1 MALGMSYRK
10 EIRRAKRRVATGSSV
25 LETRFGPIEYG
36 EAGNI
41 EGPAVLVIHG
51 AGGGFDQ
58 GLDLAADLAANG
70 FRVIAISRFGY
81 LRTPL
86 PSDASAVAQADAH
99 AAVLDAL
106 HIRRCAVLGVSAGG
120 PSAMQLALRHPG
132 RVTALILMV
141 AAAYAPP
148 AMNGAPKRM
157 SALGAAVMNLTLRSD
172 FLFWLA
178 LRLAPRAMTR
188 MILGTPPEL
197 VTQADAAEHARVNTI
212 LDHILPVS
220 SRRLG
225 LLNEAAVIPTLP
237 RYELERLQA
246 PTLLIAAQD
255 DLYGMFPGMRYSSE
269 HIPNA
274 RFIRFPTGGH
284 MLVGHHA
291 EVTAEIIGFLRANGT
306 LLPIEPQIAHPTG
319 RVPKTGDATRTI
331 AREHED
337 TTDRKREAIAVQRP
351 QAPRSTGR

>member
-1 MALGMSYRK
+1 MTMDIRYRK
-10 EIRRAKRRVATGSSV
+10 EIRRAKRRVATGSKL
-25 LETRFGPIEYG
+25 LETRFGPIEYA
-36 EAGNI
+36 EAGNAN
-41 EGPAVLVIHG
+41 GPPVLVIHG

-58 GLDLAADLAANG
+58 GLDIAAGVTNQ
-70 FRVIAISRFGY
+70 FRVIAVSRFGY

-86 PSDASAVAQADAH
+86 PNDASPAAQADAH

-106 HIRRCAVLGVSAGG
+106 HIPRCAVFGVSAGG
-120 PSAMQLALRHPG
+120 PSAMQLALRHPD

-148 AMNGAPKRM
+148 AKDGAAPKRM

-188 MILGTPPEL
+188 MILGTPPDLLEQ
-197 VTQADAAEHARVNTI
+197 VDSAERARLKTL

-220 SRRLG
+220 RRRLG

-237 RYELERLQA
+237 RYELERVQA
-246 PTLLIAAQD
+246 PTLIIAARD
-255 DLYGMFPGMRYSSE
+255 DLYGMYTPMRYSAD

-274 RFIRFPTGGH
+274 RFIGFPTGGH
-284 MLVGHHA
+284 MLAGHQE
-291 EVTAEIIGFLRANGT
+291 EVTAEIVGFLKANATPRAAAPA
-306 LLPIEPQIAHPTG
+306 L
-319 RVPKTGDATRTI
+319 AT
-331 AREHED
+331 A
-337 TTDRKREAIAVQRP
+337 
-351 QAPRSTGR
+351 

>member
-1 MALGMSYRK
+1 MALVNYRA
-10 EIRRAKRRVATGSSV
+10 EIRHARQRVASGSK
-25 LETRFGPIEYG
+25 LLQTPFGPIEYAEAG
-36 EAGNI
+36 EAL
-41 EGPAVLVIHG
+41 GPPVLVIHG

-58 GLDLAADLAANG
+58 GLDVAAGLVQRG

-86 PSDASAVAQADAH
+86 PNDASPEAQADAH

-106 HIRRCAVLGVSAGG
+106 HIPRCVVFAVSAGG
-120 PSAMQLALRHPG
+120 PSAMQLTLRHPG
-132 RVTALILMV
+132 RVTALILMA

-148 AMNGAPKRM
+148 AKDGAAPKRM
-157 SALGAAVMNLTLRSD
+157 SALGAAVMNLTLQSD

-197 VTQADAAEHARVNTI
+197 VARADAADRARVNMM

-225 LLNEAAVIPTLP
+225 LRNEAAVVPTLP
-237 RYELERLQA
+237 RYELERLHA

-255 DLYGMFPGMRYSSE
+255 DLYGMYEPMRYSAE

-274 RFIRFPTGGH
+274 RFIGFPTGGH
-284 MLVGHHA
+284 LLVGHQG
-291 EVTAEIIGFLRANGT
+291 EVTAEIVRFLRANAKWRAG
-306 LLPIEPQIAHPTG
+306 EPVLVGI
-319 RVPKTGDATRTI
+319 
-331 AREHED
+331 
-337 TTDRKREAIAVQRP
+337 
-351 QAPRSTGR
+351 